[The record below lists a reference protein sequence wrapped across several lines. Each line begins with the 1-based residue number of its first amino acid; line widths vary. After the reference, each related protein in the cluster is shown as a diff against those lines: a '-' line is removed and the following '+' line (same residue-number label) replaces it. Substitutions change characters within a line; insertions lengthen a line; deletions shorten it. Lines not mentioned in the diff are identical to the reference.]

1 MWNLGKVSMSC
12 LALSAVALSACGGGD
27 SKPNL
32 LKDISIEISSWR
44 IKKNATEAYP
54 NLSEDKAKKRYAND
68 MMFQYFRKEK
78 DPEKRHLTA
87 AMVYLGY
94 AQMNTRARPAYCTKL
109 RVDISAFKSRFE
121 SQHKAQDKA
130 VNAILARHDLSRDMI
145 WEQNERM
152 MMVNVKNDLLRAG
165 RLQGSHAMCSD
176 IKKKPQKYAQP
187 FNFDKIMPV
196 AAAQLRQGGTYIA
209 AQHAELKAIP
219 TLRK

>member
-1 MWNLGKVSMSC
+1 MWNFGKLTLLCCALGAM
-12 LALSAVALSACGGGD
+12 ALSACGGET
-27 SKPNL
+27 KPNL
-32 LKDISIEISSWR
+32 LKDIKIEMSSWHLT
-44 IKKNATEAYP
+44 KSAKDAYP

-68 MMFQYFRKEK
+68 MMFKYFRKEK
-78 DPEKRHLTA
+78 DAEKRHLMA

-109 RVDISAFKSRFE
+109 KVDISAFKSRFE

-130 VNAILARHDLSRDMI
+130 VDAILTRHGVSRDLI

-152 MMVNVKNDLLRAG
+152 MMVSVKNDLLRAG
-165 RLQGSHAMCSD
+165 GLHGTRAMCSD

-187 FNFDKIMPV
+187 FNFTKIMPV
-196 AAAQLRQGGTYIA
+196 AAAQLRQAETHITS
-209 AQHAELKAIP
+209 QHAELASLP

>member
-1 MWNLGKVSMSC
+1 MLNLGKLLPLC
-12 LALSAVALSACGGGD
+12 LAASALLLSACGKEA
-27 SKPNL
+27 KPNL
-32 LKDISIEISSWR
+32 LKDIQVEMSSWR
-44 IKKNATEAYP
+44 LTKDATSAYP
-54 NLSEDKAKKRYAND
+54 NLPEDKAKKQYAND
-68 MMFQYFRKEK
+68 MMFNYFRKEK

-121 SQHKAQDKA
+121 SQHKAEDKA
-130 VNAILARHDLSRDMI
+130 VDTILAKQNLTRDMI
-145 WEQNERM
+145 WEQNQRM

-165 RLQGSHAMCSD
+165 GLQGSHAMCSD

-187 FNFDKIMPV
+187 FNFTKIMPV
-196 AAAQLRQGGTYIA
+196 AAAQLRQ
-209 AQHAELKAIP
+209 AQAQSVTRHAELTEVP